1 MQDLNA
7 TGVIVSVLE
16 KGGLAACL
24 LICLTICAAMLYRFC
39 LGPLLVVVQE
49 IVSSGQGVMS
59 DLKQATA
66 NTKDVAALNAQVTAD
81 LRQSI
86 TRLEAM
92 DHMDLTDSQTGRRKH
107 G

>member
-7 TGVIVSVLE
+7 SAVLVSVME

-24 LICLTICAAMLYRFC
+24 LICMTICVVLLYRFC
-39 LGPLLVVVQE
+39 VGPMLVVVHE
-49 IVSSGQGVMS
+49 IFTAWQGGMS

-66 NTKDVAALNAQVTAD
+66 NTKDVAALNVQVTAD

-86 TRLEAM
+86 TRLETIESNHG
-92 DHMDLTDSQTGRRKH
+92 DRKH

>member
-1 MQDLNA
+1 MVKNRCSPPSYGIPPSPAVGPVPEQM
-7 TGVIVSVLE
+7 
-16 KGGLAACL
+16 LA
-24 LICLTICAAMLYRFC
+24 
-39 LGPLLVVVQE
+39 VVQE
-49 IVSSGQGVMS
+49 IVSSGQGAMS

-92 DHMDLTDSQTGRRKH
+92 DHMDLTDSQTERRKH

>member
-24 LICLTICAAMLYRFC
+24 LVCLTICAVLLYRFC

-49 IVSSGQGVMS
+49 IVSSGQGAMS

-86 TRLEAM
+86 TRLEATAAM
-92 DHMDLTDSQTGRRKH
+92 DVAEGREGRRH